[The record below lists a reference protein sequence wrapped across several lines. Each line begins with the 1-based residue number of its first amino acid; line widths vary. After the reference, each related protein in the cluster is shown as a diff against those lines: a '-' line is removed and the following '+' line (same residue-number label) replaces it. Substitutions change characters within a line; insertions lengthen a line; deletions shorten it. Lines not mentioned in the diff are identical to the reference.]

1 MEIDKEEKLI
11 KNIQSGDLCCFE
23 ELYNIYK
30 DLVYSVC
37 LKFLDNK
44 NEADDVSQDIFIKV
58 YYNIKSFR
66 FDSKFSTYLYKISVN
81 HCLNLLRKE
90 RRVKLLSLDAIFS
103 RSWPDNQVDISD
115 ESMDLEKII
124 SQKEAENII
133 ENAINSLPE
142 KQKIAIIL
150 SKFEELSYSEIAMI
164 LGCTISSVE
173 SLLFRAKQNLS
184 RKLYKYF
191 KKK

>member
-1 MEIDKEEKLI
+1 
-11 KNIQSGDLCCFE
+11 
-23 ELYNIYK
+23 
-30 DLVYSVC
+30 
-37 LKFLDNK
+37 
-44 NEADDVSQDIFIKV
+44 
-58 YYNIKSFR
+58 
-66 FDSKFSTYLYKISVN
+66 
-81 HCLNLLRKE
+81 
-90 RRVKLLSLDAIFS
+90 
-103 RSWPDNQVDISD
+103 
-115 ESMDLEKII
+115 MDLEKII

>member
-103 RSWPDNQVDISD
+103 RSWPDNQVEISD

-124 SQKEAENII
+124 SQKEAEKII
-133 ENAINSLPE
+133 GNAINSLPE
-142 KQKIAIIL
+142 KQKTAIIL
-150 SKFEELSYSEIAMI
+150 SKFEELSYSEIAAI

-184 RKLYKYF
+184 KKLYKYF
-191 KKK
+191 